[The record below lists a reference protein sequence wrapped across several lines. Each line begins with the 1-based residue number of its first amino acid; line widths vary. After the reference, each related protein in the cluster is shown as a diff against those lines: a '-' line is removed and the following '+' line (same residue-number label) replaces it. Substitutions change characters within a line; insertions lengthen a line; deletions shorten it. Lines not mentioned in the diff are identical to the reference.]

1 MFGRVGRL
9 NMAEK
14 TTNPTA
20 QSELGSDH
28 VLIEPVAVDD
38 LSEQVAEALVDSDAS
53 EELTAVDLVIGAGE
67 PQRVGRFRFFLDGQ
81 RWEWSDSV
89 ARMHGYEPGTMQP
102 TTELLLRHKHPEDRQ
117 QVAAVLDRVLQG
129 EPFSSRHRIIDT
141 AGHTHWVVVVGDRT
155 LDHDGA
161 LVGTSGFYIDV
172 TKALQSDITTVVS
185 EVAASRAHIE
195 QAKGV
200 LMAAYGLSAN
210 RAFDILVW
218 RSQETNIKVRD
229 FATRFL
235 GAITGKVPPNGLSYV
250 DEALLTIA

>member
-1 MFGRVGRL
+1 
-9 NMAEK
+9 MAEK

-67 PQRVGRFRFFLDGQ
+67 PQRVGRFRFFLDGE